1 MDRRTLAFLA
11 LFFVNLLY
19 GINYVVAKGLMPA
32 VIGPSGFIVL
42 RVLGGT
48 LLFWPVW
55 LLNREKVA
63 WSDAGRLVLCGVSG
77 VAVNQLM
84 FFHGLMRTSPMHAS
98 IIMVVTPILVL
109 VLSGVLIGERITRY
123 KAAGVLCG
131 AAGALMLIFMGSGHS
146 SESSLLGDLFIVVN
160 ATSYA
165 IFLVV
170 VKPLMSRYSAVT
182 VMAWCFLIASV
193 VVVPFGAHDLTLVQ
207 WSRLTQAQIIG
218 LLFVVI
224 MVTFVAYM
232 LNTWALRFVQPSVA
246 GTFIYLQPVLALVAT
261 LFMTSS
267 GALGLGW
274 MQGMSAL
281 LIFIGVW
288 LVGRR
293 DPRGAG
299 T

>member
-1 MDRRTLAFLA
+1 MDRRKLAFFA

-19 GINYVVAKGLMPA
+19 GINYVVAKGLMPG
-32 VIGPSGFIVL
+32 VIGASGFIVL
-42 RVLGGT
+42 RVLGAA

-55 LLNREKVA
+55 LLKREKVA
-63 WSDAGRLVLCGVSG
+63 WSDAGRLVLCGISG

-98 IIMVVTPILVL
+98 IIMVATPILVL
-109 VLSGVLIGERITRY
+109 VLSGILIGERITRY
-123 KAAGVLCG
+123 KSLGVTCG
-131 AAGALMLIFMGSGHS
+131 AIGALMLIFLGNSSGV
-146 SESSLLGDLFIVVN
+146 ESSLLGDLFILIN

-165 IFLVV
+165 VFLVV
-170 VKPLMSRYSAVT
+170 VKPLMSKYSAIT

-193 VVVPFGAHDLTLVQ
+193 IVVPFGAHDLALVH
-207 WSRLTQAQIIG
+207 WSALTHAQIGG

-261 LFMTSS
+261 LFLTSDS
-267 GALGLGW
+267 DLGLGW
-274 MQGMSAL
+274 TQGLSAL
-281 LIFIGVW
+281 LIFMGVW

-293 DPRGAG
+293 DRKAE
-299 T
+299 TI